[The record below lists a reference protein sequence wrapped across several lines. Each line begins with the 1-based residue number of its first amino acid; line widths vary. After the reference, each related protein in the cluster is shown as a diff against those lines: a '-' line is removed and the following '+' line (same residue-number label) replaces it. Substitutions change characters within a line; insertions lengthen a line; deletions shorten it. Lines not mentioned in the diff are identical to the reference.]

1 MITKYQMI
9 SALAEDTARQVAKN
23 GQEWTSYLTTAARL
37 YKYPFHEQMLIYAQR
52 PDATA
57 CASIEIWNEKMNCW
71 VNRGAKGIALLDTER
86 ERPRLKYVFDIS
98 DVHKARRIGRDP
110 YLWELREEH
119 QETVL
124 AQLEK
129 TYGETDRTLS
139 FEQRLLEL
147 ADRIAQ
153 DYYEE
158 LLPEI
163 EYVKEGS
170 FLEELDEFN
179 VGVRLRDTLSS
190 SIAYTLLS
198 RCGADMEMW
207 RDELDFSYI
216 SDFNTTKTLSVIGT
230 ATTDMCK
237 PILMEIGRTIGAY
250 NRQLARQNALKKAE
264 EKPVKEDS
272 VTSPEKSEKTFAN
285 MSDVY
290 YNALKRESEKET
302 QQSKIEEQKQKE
314 DTAHETDIREER
326 GLSDSEPDRERGAG
340 GNADKVRTDEEELS
354 ERTPERDLS
363 RHDTDGRIESTLSG
377 DTGAGRTENG
387 SYDQPDGENR
397 GRDRETE
404 SSRSDEVDS
413 EDEQH
418 QTRSGGEHIDGA
430 DLYLSPDIQIH
441 TETAEP
447 DSEKDSLSGSFLPE
461 LSEMEQGEA
470 LQRGI
475 LCSDEFLKHKRP
487 EIAGYFQMEQD
498 AKIQAEYLKNS
509 FRMEEYTEFNIE
521 ELRGGYRADEDGITL
536 WKGNYLTRE
545 AESRLSWDE
554 ARFLVY
560 SYIEDGVYLL
570 PREEAEK
577 IETNGMYQQLDLFT
591 MFTEQA
597 GNLAVKQA
605 EEAMPIQPVAKIPPE
620 QLADIIR
627 SGGGRDNS
635 RKRIY
640 AKYQQGKTPEEMT
653 AFLQKEYGTTGKGFE
668 FNGKQLAVWFD
679 EGGMRVGYGTSAEH
693 PVFQMSWQE
702 VEAQIRSQV
711 VNGTYMGAN
720 EAYLVDEAE
729 RERIAGHLFFFFR
742 DGMGELPE
750 ELGLKAGNYP
760 DSHARLLEMLSTREG
775 VELLA
780 AHMDQALHQL
790 KTGVKKLGFRS
801 VMPKEELREEL
812 GNQLL
817 ENHYYPDTGYVKA
830 ACAGS
835 RI

>member
-340 GNADKVRTDEEELS
+340 LMRKN
-354 ERTPERDLS
+354 
-363 RHDTDGRIESTLSG
+363 
-377 DTGAGRTENG
+377 
-387 SYDQPDGENR
+387 
-397 GRDRETE
+397 
-404 SSRSDEVDS
+404 
-413 EDEQH
+413 
-418 QTRSGGEHIDGA
+418 
-430 DLYLSPDIQIH
+430 
-441 TETAEP
+441 
-447 DSEKDSLSGSFLPE
+447 
-461 LSEMEQGEA
+461 
-470 LQRGI
+470 
-475 LCSDEFLKHKRP
+475 FLKEHRKGIYQGMILTGELKAHCL
-487 EIAGYFQMEQD
+487 EIQE
-498 AKIQAEYLKNS
+498 QAEQ
-509 FRMEEYTEFNIE
+509 RMEVMTSRMAKTEGVTEKLKAADPMKWTAKMNNI
-521 ELRGGYRADEDGITL
+521 RHA
-536 WKGNYLTRE
+536 
-545 AESRLSWDE
+545 
-554 ARFLVY
+554 
-560 SYIEDGVYLL
+560 
-570 PREEAEK
+570 
-577 IETNGMYQQLDLFT
+577 
-591 MFTEQA
+591 
-597 GNLAVKQA
+597 A
-605 EEAMPIQPVAKIPPE
+605 EESILTE
-620 QLADIIR
+620 L
-627 SGGGRDNS
+627 
-635 RKRIY
+635 IY
-640 AKYQQGKTPEEMT
+640 
-653 AFLQKEYGTTGKGFE
+653 
-668 FNGKQLAVWFD
+668 
-679 EGGMRVGYGTSAEH
+679 
-693 PVFQMSWQE
+693 
-702 VEAQIRSQV
+702 I
-711 VNGTYMGAN
+711 
-720 EAYLVDEAE
+720 
-729 RERIAGHLFFFFR
+729 
-742 DGMGELPE
+742 
-750 ELGLKAGNYP
+750 
-760 DSHARLLEMLSTREG
+760 
-775 VELLA
+775 
-780 AHMDQALHQL
+780 
-790 KTGVKKLGFRS
+790 
-801 VMPKEELREEL
+801 
-812 GNQLL
+812 
-817 ENHYYPDTGYVKA
+817 
-830 ACAGS
+830 
-835 RI
+835 

>member
-302 QQSKIEEQKQKE
+302 QQSKIEEQKQKRIQHMKLTYE
-314 DTAHETDIREER
+314 KNGDYLIPNLTVNEEPEGMLTKY
-326 GLSDSEPDRERGAG
+326 GLMRK
-340 GNADKVRTDEEELS
+340 N
-354 ERTPERDLS
+354 
-363 RHDTDGRIESTLSG
+363 
-377 DTGAGRTENG
+377 
-387 SYDQPDGENR
+387 
-397 GRDRETE
+397 
-404 SSRSDEVDS
+404 
-413 EDEQH
+413 
-418 QTRSGGEHIDGA
+418 
-430 DLYLSPDIQIH
+430 
-441 TETAEP
+441 
-447 DSEKDSLSGSFLPE
+447 
-461 LSEMEQGEA
+461 
-470 LQRGI
+470 
-475 LCSDEFLKHKRP
+475 FLKEHRKGIYQGMILTGELKAHCL
-487 EIAGYFQMEQD
+487 EIQE
-498 AKIQAEYLKNS
+498 QAEQ
-509 FRMEEYTEFNIE
+509 RMEVMTSRMAKTEGVTEKLKAADPMKWTAKMNNI
-521 ELRGGYRADEDGITL
+521 RHA
-536 WKGNYLTRE
+536 
-545 AESRLSWDE
+545 
-554 ARFLVY
+554 
-560 SYIEDGVYLL
+560 
-570 PREEAEK
+570 
-577 IETNGMYQQLDLFT
+577 
-591 MFTEQA
+591 
-597 GNLAVKQA
+597 A
-605 EEAMPIQPVAKIPPE
+605 EESILTE
-620 QLADIIR
+620 L
-627 SGGGRDNS
+627 
-635 RKRIY
+635 IY
-640 AKYQQGKTPEEMT
+640 
-653 AFLQKEYGTTGKGFE
+653 
-668 FNGKQLAVWFD
+668 
-679 EGGMRVGYGTSAEH
+679 
-693 PVFQMSWQE
+693 
-702 VEAQIRSQV
+702 I
-711 VNGTYMGAN
+711 
-720 EAYLVDEAE
+720 
-729 RERIAGHLFFFFR
+729 
-742 DGMGELPE
+742 
-750 ELGLKAGNYP
+750 
-760 DSHARLLEMLSTREG
+760 
-775 VELLA
+775 
-780 AHMDQALHQL
+780 
-790 KTGVKKLGFRS
+790 
-801 VMPKEELREEL
+801 
-812 GNQLL
+812 
-817 ENHYYPDTGYVKA
+817 
-830 ACAGS
+830 
-835 RI
+835 